1 MLYVSILQ
9 SDRER
14 DPELWATLWQG
25 EAPKGL
31 EIVAVYNLQNDT
43 RVFVINADPPQA
55 IGWLDRLN
63 AVGTIVTTPA
73 FDRTQGWSDALARD
87 IDGFTERLV
96 ARFGADGEKQA
107 ELRRRAM
114 NAPNPFAARRV
125 ALEWV
130 SEREAEG

>member
-1 MLYVSILQ
+1 MQFVSILT

-43 RVFVINADPPQA
+43 RVFIINADPPQA

-73 FDRTQGWSDALARD
+73 FDRTQGWSDAFARD
-87 IDGFTERLV
+87 IDGFTKRLV
-96 ARFGADGEKQA
+96 ERGGEEGRKHA

-114 NAPNPFAARRV
+114 NAANPFAARRV

-130 SEREAEG
+130 SEREAGN

>member
-1 MLYVSILQ
+1 MLYVSILT

-31 EIVAVYNLQNDT
+31 EIVAVYNLQNDV
-43 RVFVINADPPQA
+43 RVFIINAEPPQA

-73 FDRTQGWSDALARD
+73 FDRTQETQAGSGCP
-87 IDGFTERLV
+87 GFESAAGCRGRPRSGPVV
-96 ARFGADGEKQA
+96 AAVSADT
-107 ELRRRAM
+107 
-114 NAPNPFAARRV
+114 F
-125 ALEWV
+125 
-130 SEREAEG
+130 

>member
-1 MLYVSILQ
+1 MLFVSILT

-25 EAPKGL
+25 GAPDGL
-31 EIVAVYNLQNDT
+31 QFVAVYNLQHNM
-43 RVFVINADPPQA
+43 RVFVINADPPQS

-73 FDRTQGWSDALARD
+73 FDHTQGWSDALARD

-96 ARFGADGEKQA
+96 QRFGAEGEKQA

-114 NAPNPFAARRV
+114 NAANPFAARRV